1 MSFWRLCQ
9 YMFGVF
15 KFFFDRFSNNKN
27 ETDFPSS
34 LLENLSYDHIV
45 FHFGDEN
52 ELTFEI

>member
-1 MSFWRLCQ
+1 
-9 YMFGVF
+9 MFGVF

-52 ELTFEI
+52 ELTFEIW